1 MQQREVVSC
10 CFVVSSGNASALLQ
24 LGKQSFDLV
33 AFSIQML
40 VVRPLHFAI
49 TAGRDDGPRA
59 LVLNGLSHLLA
70 VITLVG
76 DHVFRRESL
85 QERHSLSHVV
95 SLPGCQEKLDGIAE
109 SVAGRMDLRSESATR
124 PPKLLISPFFRAPA
138 A

>member
-40 VVRPLHFAI
+40 VVSPLHFAI
-49 TAGRDDGPRA
+49 TSRRDDGRRA
-59 LVLNGLSHLLA
+59 LALNGLSYLLA

-85 QERHSLSHVV
+85 QERHSLSNIV
-95 SLPGCQEKLDGIAE
+95 SLPGCQEELYGIAE
-109 SVAGRMDLRSESATR
+109 SIADRMDLRSESTTR
-124 PPKLLISPFFRAPA
+124 SPKLLISPFFRAPA